1 MIQHK
6 QTVHNDTQRND
17 IQHNKNLHHDTHYND
32 TQHNDMTELR
42 TKKMP
47 STYTSAYF
55 APP

>member
-32 TQHNDMTELR
+32 TQHNDMTEL
-42 TKKMP
+42 
-47 STYTSAYF
+47 
-55 APP
+55 